1 MSYISLGL
9 CSEVSAESAKASK
22 IIRRELSVVKQKE
35 IRKAINTAISDAY
48 GMDFI
53 ELTRRL
59 PDKILLEVGK
69 IIARTDYAVRF
80 FKNKGHPKFYHN
92 REALERA
99 VRRGWHLSFFYSGER
114 VADYLVRNEYEINR
128 LLQKNL
134 SSRNI

>member
-1 MSYISLGL
+1 M
-9 CSEVSAESAKASK
+9 
-22 IIRRELSVVKQKE
+22 KQKE
-35 IRKAINTAISDAY
+35 FRKAINNAITEVY

-69 IIARTDYAVRF
+69 LIASTDYAVQF

-99 VRRGWHLSFFYSGER
+99 VRRGWSLSFFYSGER
-114 VADYLVRNEYEINR
+114 VANYLVRNEYEIKR
-128 LLQKNL
+128 LLQKKEDKEKKE
-134 SSRNI
+134 SEKVS